1 MALRE
6 ELGREAYVEVA
17 SADLH
22 TVPASL
28 ADHPIFSRKDL
39 AVTQSLLARL
49 WGKTTLV
56 ATGDPAP
63 ACLFYALELPGLV
76 IGHLDLHVG
85 AALSWKQQRT
95 SYTCLTPSLTSLEYR
110 ISGRTGQISPLEM
123 LIVNPGEEVSLTMS
137 AYCPVSVIRIE
148 AAAMRSVLASMRQV
162 RWSGPLV
169 LESQVDLTSGAA
181 LRYSAALG
189 LIHSESLAEGS
200 LLSQG
205 VGAEQMSQ
213 FFISSLLWMQ
223 GEQMR
228 QHFVSLAQG
237 ASMPLRKAT
246 NYIREHVSE
255 EMTLADIANAA
266 GVSVRHVQKLFKE
279 HFGQRPR
286 EYIRALRLDGAHRD
300 LLASDVT
307 QASVAHIATEWGWNS
322 PSYFSAQ
329 YFQRFGRYPHETLA
343 RHELALGEV
352 ASERADIA

>member
-1 MALRE
+1 MTLVE
-6 ELGREAYVEVA
+6 ELGREAFVEVE

-28 ADHPIFSRKDL
+28 APHPVFSRRELD
-39 AVTQSLLARL
+39 VTEGLLTRL
-49 WGKTTLV
+49 WGRTTLV
-56 ATGDPAP
+56 ASGEPQP
-63 ACLFYALELPGLV
+63 ACLFYALELPGVV

-85 AALSWKQQRT
+85 ATLTWKQNRY
-95 SYTCLTPSLTSLEYR
+95 SYLCLTPSLTALDYR
-110 ISGRTGQISPLEM
+110 VSGLSGSISPLEM
-123 LIVNPGEEVSLTMS
+123 LIVNPGEEATLAMS
-137 AYCPVSVIRIE
+137 AYCPLSVIRIE
-148 AAAMRSVLASMRQV
+148 ASAMRSVLASMRQV

-169 LESQVDLTSGAA
+169 LENQVDLTSGAA

-205 VGAEQMSQ
+205 VGAEQIAQ

-223 GEQMR
+223 SEEMR
-228 QHFVSLAQG
+228 QHFVSPAQA
-237 ASMPLRKAT
+237 ASVPLRKAT
-246 NYIREHVSE
+246 NYIREHISE
-255 EMTLADIANAA
+255 EITLADVAAAA
-266 GVSVRHVQKLFKE
+266 GVSIRHVQNLFKE
-279 HFGQRPR
+279 HYGQRPR

-300 LLASDVT
+300 LLTSDVT
-307 QASVAHIATEWGWNS
+307 QASVAHIASEWGWNS

-352 ASERADIA
+352 VSRAPDLA